1 MTGKL
6 PTFSDMTTEQLTG
19 RERSAANLRKG
30 GGRPKGKPNKVNG
43 DIKAMILGAL
53 SDAGGQD
60 YLCRQAEDNPA
71 AFMALVGKVVPRDV
85 KTEINGALELV
96 LSDRLKEARERAK

>member
-1 MTGKL
+1 
-6 PTFSDMTTEQLTG
+6 MTTEQLIG
-19 RERSAANLRKG
+19 RDRSVANLRKG

-53 SDAGGQD
+53 SDAGGQA

-96 LSDRLKEARERAK
+96 LSERLKDARERAK